1 MRVRNKRTA
10 TETSGADVQSSRK
23 KLRKTLEG
31 VGIPSPPP
39 PSTTRVRVRD
49 SLMRLF
55 KIHQFAP
62 GHEQLL
68 LFSHQKDTTFL
79 YIATG

>member
-10 TETSGADVQSSRK
+10 TETSGANVQSSRK

-39 PSTTRVRVRD
+39 PLHYTREGKR
-49 SLMRLF
+49 
-55 KIHQFAP
+55 FANAII
-62 GHEQLL
+62 QN
-68 LFSHQKDTTFL
+68 SSIRTWT
-79 YIATG
+79 